1 MNTEPLP
8 DAIAYSVTDAASRAG
23 VGRSTL
29 YNAISA
35 GELPARKLG
44 KRTLVLRSDLDNW
57 SKTLPNWDASTK
69 TDCPANRTA

>member
-1 MNTEPLP
+1 MNTTSKR
-8 DAIAYSVTDAASRAG
+8 DAVAYSVTDAAREAG

-29 YNAISA
+29 YKAISS

-44 KRTLVLRSDLDNW
+44 KRTLILHADLEHWLTDAPVYN
-57 SKTLPNWDASTK
+57 ASTK

>member
-1 MNTEPLP
+1 MNTTKT
-8 DAIAYSVTDAASRAG
+8 DAVAYSVTDAASKAG

-44 KRTLVLRSDLDNW
+44 KRTLVLRSDLEHW
-57 SKTLPNWDASTK
+57 LTGAPVYDASTK